1 MGRVWAVW
9 SRGEQLKQRGGCGGA
24 AFGCC
29 KSNVGAEL
37 RQLGGSVGAEH
48 LMHLLTLA
56 SVPLS
61 VPEIVC
67 VGGVGQI
74 NKLINQRKIYKNR
87 V

>member
-1 MGRVWAVW
+1 MW

-61 VPEIVC
+61 VPEIVW
-67 VGGVGQI
+67 GGLDKSI
-74 NKLINQRKIYKNR
+74 N
-87 V
+87 